1 MSRSLI
7 RLMRPCRTSMTT
19 RSAPGG
25 LPPPPFARMPAP
37 SGPVHE
43 QYELIWND
51 SVAPELCIDF
61 DAQHFTRMQ
70 GLAMW
75 CGGLAFFASFYT
87 LISCT
92 EPPKLRKAEKR
103 IDSLP
108 DFSYELGLTDTKPL
122 DWETPI

>member
-1 MSRSLI
+1 MLCIS
-7 RLMRPCRTSMTT
+7 
-19 RSAPGG
+19 
-25 LPPPPFARMPAP
+25 FKKH
-37 SGPVHE
+37 V
-43 QYELIWND
+43 D

-92 EPPKLRKAEKR
+92 EPPKLRKAVRKKR
-103 IDSLP
+103 RFLK
-108 DFSYELGLTDTKPL
+108 T
-122 DWETPI
+122 